1 MVDVNLTDPAV
12 QRLMGTGSQ
21 SVVMPGSSQ
30 RQVMSHVAGDEDH
43 GFASTQYLDRG
54 KQEVGVIVRPRNSI
68 TMIAAVATVDVYAIP
83 NEPVKLHLICPK
95 CKHTLTVDGNRKAI
109 DWRPTEP
116 SPHAR
121 ALREVLPA
129 EARYLADNLG
139 VMSVEE
145 FQCTWELEDQ
155 KQDNQKEVGIISG
168 RQLCKF
174 RGVIERNILREI

>member
-1 MVDVNLTDPAV
+1 MVDVNLNDPAV

-30 RQVMSHVAGDEDH
+30 AKVMTQVAGDEDQ
-43 GFASTQYLDRG
+43 GFTSTKYLNRG

-68 TMIAAVATVDVYAIP
+68 TMIAGVATIDVYALP
-83 NEPVKLHLICPK
+83 GEPVKLHLICPK
-95 CKHTLTVDGNRKAI
+95 CKHTLTVDGNKKAI

-116 SPHAR
+116 GPHAR

-129 EARYLADNLG
+129 EHRYLADNLG
-139 VMSVEE
+139 VLSVHQ
-145 FQCTWELEDQ
+145 FQCTWETEDD

-168 RQLCKF
+168 RHLCKF
-174 RGVIERNILREI
+174 KGVIERNILREI